1 MASKPLIS
9 ATFARAA
16 AEYLREGETQRAIEL
31 CLAGTRAYPEYAM
44 GHMVLGRCFEV
55 YGRMHE
61 ALEAYRKALSKLP
74 DNPTLIALVKNAEEH
89 ERKEFQRAVEAQEQ
103 RFEQPTEKS
112 PQSHQTPEKELP
124 QEESLIDFLAKRLHV
139 VQRIKPEPA
148 SPASPIAPPPTPLE
162 EQGTTIVTPTMAEI
176 FANQGAYADA
186 LKAYRALAAL
196 HPDDPKFDARIRE
209 LEQLAAAQNPHK
221 AKAPE

>member
-1 MASKPLIS
+1 MAAKPLIS

-44 GHMVLGRCFEV
+44 GYMVLGKCFEA
-55 YGRMHE
+55 YGRMPE
-61 ALEAYRKALSKLP
+61 ALAAYRKALSKLP
-74 DNPTLIALVKNAEEH
+74 DNPTLIALVNNAEEH

-103 RFEQPTEKS
+103 RFEQPEE
-112 PQSHQTPEKELP
+112 QSDQQPRAPEKEQP

-139 VQRIKPEPA
+139 VQRIRPERA
-148 SPASPIAPPPTPLE
+148 SSPPPAPPE
-162 EQGTTIVTPTMAEI
+162 EQGTTIVTRTMAEI
-176 FANQGAYADA
+176 FASQGAYADA

-196 HPDDPKFDARIRE
+196 HPGEQKFDERIRE
-209 LEQLAAAQNPHK
+209 LEQLAAAQNLHK
-221 AKAPE
+221 TKAPE